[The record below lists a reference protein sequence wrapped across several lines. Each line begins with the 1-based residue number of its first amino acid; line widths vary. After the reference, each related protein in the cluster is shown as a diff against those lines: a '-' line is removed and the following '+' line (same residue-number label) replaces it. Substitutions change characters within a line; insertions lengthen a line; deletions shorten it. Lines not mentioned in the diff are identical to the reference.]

1 MNLVLTSLAEEILQ
15 VLPANVERKLQNVNI
30 TGLLRFCHMGQET
43 NVVHVELSASSA
55 GTEATAA
62 AEATPKAAA
71 PGGKFA
77 ARGTTSEARLSFTVL
92 H

>member
-1 MNLVLTSLAEEILQ
+1 
-15 VLPANVERKLQNVNI
+15 
-30 TGLLRFCHMGQET
+30 MGQET

-62 AEATPKAAA
+62 AAAAAEATSKAAA
-71 PGGKFA
+71 PGGKFT
-77 ARGTTSEARLSFTVL
+77 ARGATSEAGLSFTVL